1 MSGFEANIINLIADN
16 LRDRYDSGFPVL
28 KELIQNA
35 DDAGATRFNF
45 GHHPG
50 FGQETSHPLLAGSA
64 LWFFNDGRF
73 KQEDV
78 RAIRSF
84 GINSKAGDSST
95 IGKFGLGMKSVF
107 HLVEAFLYVGM
118 PENESPECQIINP
131 WDNGDAIHLHHDW
144 DNIDKSDWE
153 RLELLAKIQ
162 RTDASSTTGFF
173 LWLPLRTSRLLNGK
187 GPIIPCFPSEPGSH
201 ELDFLR
207 GKNLATRLAGVLA
220 MLPNLVRI
228 TCQSPDPDT
237 DFALV
242 VNAEPASDRLKLGS
256 NVERISSHRY
266 WVEGSHHPLNI
277 AARHDLANDTD
288 EYFAKIKASPTWPK
302 SFARNPNTGEEEL
315 KRDKSQP
322 EGAVVISHIEGESG
336 KLVME
341 WALFLPLENHAIE
354 LNIPGSAIRYR
365 ITLHGQFFVD
375 AGRKGIFGFD
385 DWFDHPNT
393 SPDVF
398 DESALRRAWNKG
410 LIERVIL
417 PMLLPALAHYC
428 ESWAIK
434 HEQIEQLSNAIEQW
448 LGEMRRKTRCQNFI
462 EMVCQSCVWVRVLNP
477 KGATWSLLA
486 GDKRLLPIPR
496 PPKSD
501 QSRPWAIFPS
511 LDKLG
516 MAIDVDATAICSSS
530 LQWGESDTLAAVKSI
545 DLKKSLTK
553 GDLDYLSSW
562 FGMKARGQLPYLGTK
577 EVQKALVN
585 KLRGAL
591 ITHGLAS
598 VRGVKT
604 SFMNVVASLAD
615 EYRIGLGTQDAK
627 AAATINE
634 NTFRALW
641 RVESDLLLV
650 PADLLIGECK
660 SERNEY
666 DLAAWLNELQ
676 PLLDNDADGNSAMLA
691 AKALLEMLDLEK
703 RKSFLSSHS
712 TLRIITSR
720 NIHTQKDQ
728 PLSWSELND
737 LKQQYALFSYG
748 AVGREAPILKSLAE
762 ALPKQE
768 LFQLTNENREVIFGQ
783 KERLPAPEDHLA
795 ILKCVFGSDSPLG
808 KTQARKKLIESLS
821 ISQDGY
827 RAREVRLGMRYLLHA
842 NSVNRNDDS
851 YLWLRDN
858 GTAAVWQKLWHA
870 IEQTHPWQ
878 VIDES
883 ISGILKPNDYESLG
897 IHRIDKHE
905 AIKSLKRKGISKSI
919 GHDFESD
926 EREEILGEIE
936 DEETWK
942 GLPFH
947 AIGNDRFVSI
957 ANGVYLQGD
966 VLVPVGLRGQ
976 VILVQPAKVDK
987 VHRQQVQWISELTP
1001 EVLAKLALDV
1011 EDPAEYWKLILDV
1024 FASRPSLDAND
1035 KLKRTPWLPLRNGQS
1050 IAPCNVMHIEGLED
1064 DLERLAS
1071 ATSYRFATPK
1081 SMPDEIRRHD
1091 GFKRLQTELFPKGD
1105 DAFKAILSSF
1115 EGLPDYSIGVIPTGV
1130 SNLIEQ
1136 ALPALSK
1143 IDKLPGWKLLAAASR
1158 QLGNQAWNLLTNLKM
1173 TPLSFDDLIEILNDL
1188 AEQAHLS
1195 EKSAAFTAHRLYL
1208 HSLANHPDCQV
1219 KHIARLKLRTKG
1231 NSWKLAEELCSG
1243 AVGIP
1248 EEFLLCDEHRQALG
1262 QNISVADD
1270 VKAHETAVNS
1280 VEAARFD
1287 TLLQTA
1293 PGIARDYFRGWELRT
1308 KSTAIGT
1315 LLAILGKSF
1324 QDIARDYLGK
1334 TESLEHVRKKLS
1346 GFTDQGVFPNASPI
1360 GKSIESVKVV
1370 LDVLREGKIKI
1381 QTLLGTIRSFPI
1393 ERDPEMI
1400 VVGAPMQMPNRP
1412 GVFKIKLLPPVHFT
1426 NLDGPQLSEALRRT
1440 TRHLMRVMHGSNQD
1454 TATDLWRELNQSEQ
1468 LEIEIT
1474 KRKILDSLPVY
1485 LQQLGAHHRPPIKPI
1500 HRLVNEAQEHF
1511 HTTEYRN
1518 DSQSDRDKARNTL
1531 KKRIE
1536 DLAKCISSDPDAQ
1549 AIVLERM
1556 RSKLAEYQYEPDDI
1570 LFELFQNADD
1580 AAVELG
1586 RCESIHQGEIVVPEA
1601 ARRFI
1606 MQADGQA
1613 VRILHWGRPINY
1625 RGPHGLSDQWSGFGD
1640 DLEKILILAAS
1651 DKPDDDSTTGR
1662 FGLGFKSVFLVC
1674 DQPRIISGDLR
1685 IKIQGSILP
1694 EHWSDAD
1701 TAIKLLQVFTIDR
1714 NHRGTL
1720 IELDVV
1726 TDKRQTVIE
1735 RFRQHSGLLSI
1746 FARAIRQIDCI
1757 VETNNEEVAWRPK
1770 KVSKAIEVGEASLP
1784 ISAGG
1789 TQSTTLMVIRIDQS
1803 AVAIMISPHGCEV
1816 IKDNVS
1822 PIWVTAP
1829 TRETDNIGFV
1839 INGTFVVDPGRGR
1852 LAGNTQNNKKKL
1864 ESMGRDMGKHLAE
1877 LYLSSAQ
1884 VTEWKSLRTSLG
1896 LVDECTQPQFWN
1908 SLWLTLSERTIT
1920 KADSDL
1926 SKMIGELVCN
1936 AFKAWIETGA
1946 PVPNG
1951 LKDHY
1956 AALAPKANK
1965 YRQIDKA
1972 WNHPDVLKELDALGV
1987 LGEHGHGNSVLVSPF
2002 MADLIRQS
2010 GLQAKLATLNA
2021 DVLISESCWKN
2032 QCTPELAS
2040 ALESVARA
2048 LEEQESHFEIS
2059 ENMEIRFQVANGDW
2073 VTAQEVLC
2081 AGKSAD
2087 FNDERLRYDFAP
2099 DVNRLDAAYEAEQA
2113 TAFFVRF
2120 RGNMQANVKT
2130 LAKWALAAKDHSR
2143 KCAALQYVASGE
2155 LGRDVADEV
2164 RGQGWIADA
2173 LATDNALLVGFD
2185 DETKEQITRA
2195 LMSREHIQHS
2205 VATSLSM
2212 VDSLP
2217 ILTAKQGKAVMLA
2230 IHEWWQAESNTHR
2243 TQYLKHLYPG
2253 GELKGLSLAD
2263 GEIDRTAWMTLFSIG
2278 AFQRLGRV
2286 RHFQTK
2292 GFIEHMQRK
2301 SWWQVVCEKHPEQH
2315 SDAWLQI
2322 LKQFAEDRDNGQHY
2336 DYWLDTFP
2344 RLYQLANWLEK
2355 YVDLFEG
2362 IRLRTNQQ
2370 LSPDLFL
2377 KPMTD
2382 PALQGGGWGAP
2393 PIDRTMKMG
2402 VHLVC
2407 RELLRNKVIENPHAH
2422 RLAYMPAARVVR
2434 LFEAIGIHLQQ
2445 PSSEEIWKKL
2455 NEVLGPVDASFG
2467 GDFDIP
2473 LLVLAEDK
2481 NLLRKVCNAEIDD
2494 QDGDDGY
2501 DNIGIFA

>member
-1 MSGFEANIINLIADN
+1 MT
-16 LRDRYDSGFPVL
+16 V
-28 KELIQNA
+28 Q
-35 DDAGATRFNF
+35 
-45 GHHPG
+45 
-50 FGQETSHPLLAGSA
+50 LA
-64 LWFFNDGRF
+64 
-73 KQEDV
+73 
-78 RAIRSF
+78 
-84 GINSKAGDSST
+84 
-95 IGKFGLGMKSVF
+95 
-107 HLVEAFLYVGM
+107 VEWV
-118 PENESPECQIINP
+118 
-131 WDNGDAIHLHHDW
+131 
-144 DNIDKSDWE
+144 
-153 RLELLAKIQ
+153 
-162 RTDASSTTGFF
+162 
-173 LWLPLRTSRLLNGK
+173 SRL
-187 GPIIPCFPSEPGSH
+187 
-201 ELDFLR
+201 R
-207 GKNLATRLAGVLA
+207 G
-220 MLPNLVRI
+220 I
-228 TCQSPDPDT
+228 
-237 DFALV
+237 
-242 VNAEPASDRLKLGS
+242 
-256 NVERISSHRY
+256 
-266 WVEGSHHPLNI
+266 
-277 AARHDLANDTD
+277 
-288 EYFAKIKASPTWPK
+288 
-302 SFARNPNTGEEEL
+302 
-315 KRDKSQP
+315 
-322 EGAVVISHIEGESG
+322 
-336 KLVME
+336 
-341 WALFLPLENHAIE
+341 
-354 LNIPGSAIRYR
+354 R
-365 ITLHGQFFVD
+365 ITLHGQYFVD

-417 PMLLPALAHYC
+417 PMLLPALAQFC
-428 ESWAIK
+428 ESWSIK
-434 HEQIEQLSNAIEQW
+434 DEQIEQLSNAIEHW
-448 LGEMRRKTRCQNFI
+448 LGEMRRKTRGQNFI

-486 GDKRLLPIPR
+486 GAKRLLPIPR

-516 MAIDVDATAICSSS
+516 MAIDVDATAISSSS

-553 GDLDYLSSW
+553 GELDYLSSW
-562 FGMKARGQLPYLGTK
+562 FGMKARGQLPYLGTQ
-577 EVQKALVN
+577 EVQKSLV
-585 KLRGAL
+585 KILRGAL

-604 SFMNVVASLAD
+604 SFINVVASLAD
-615 EYRIGLGTQDAK
+615 EYRIGLGTRDAK

-634 NTFRALW
+634 NIFRALW
-641 RVESDLLLV
+641 RVESDSLLV
-650 PADLLIGECK
+650 PADLHIGECK
-660 SERNEY
+660 SELSEY
-666 DLAAWLNELQ
+666 DLAACLNELQ

-691 AKALLEMLDLEK
+691 AKALIEMLDLEK

-712 TLRIITSR
+712 TLRIIPSR
-720 NIHTQKDQ
+720 NIHTKKDQ
-728 PLSWSELND
+728 PLSWRELND
-737 LKQQYALFSYG
+737 LKRQYALFSYG
-748 AVGREAPILKSLAE
+748 AVGREASILKSLAE

-768 LFQLTNENREVIFGQ
+768 LFQLTNENREVIFGS
-783 KERLPAPEDHLA
+783 KERLPTPEDHSA
-795 ILKCVFGSDSPLG
+795 ILKCVFESDSPLG
-808 KTQARKKLIESLS
+808 KIQARKKLIESLS

-827 RAREVRLGMRYLLHA
+827 MAREVRLGMRYLLHA
-842 NSVNRNDDS
+842 NRANRNDDS

-858 GTAAVWQKLWHA
+858 GTAVVWQKLWHA
-870 IEQTHPWQ
+870 IEQTDPWQ

-883 ISGILKPNDYESLG
+883 ISGILKPNEYESLG

-905 AIKSLKRKGISKSI
+905 AIKSLKRKEISKSI

-947 AIGNDRFVSI
+947 AIGNDKFVSI
-957 ANGVYLQGD
+957 TKGVYLQGD
-966 VLVPVGLRGQ
+966 VLVPADLRGQ
-976 VILVQPAKVDK
+976 LILVQPAKVDK

-1001 EVLAKLALDV
+1001 EVLAKLALDD

-1024 FASRPSLDAND
+1024 FDSRPSLDAND
-1035 KLKRTPWLPLRNGQS
+1035 KLKRTPWLPLRNRQS

-1064 DLERLAS
+1064 ELERLAS

-1081 SMPDEIRRHD
+1081 SMPDEIRRHV
-1091 GFKRLQTELFPKGD
+1091 GFTRLQTELFPKGD

-1115 EGLPDYSIGVIPTGV
+1115 EGLPDYSIGVIPSDAT
-1130 SNLIEQ
+1130 NLIEQ

-1143 IDKLPGWKLLAAASR
+1143 IDKLPGWKLLATASR
-1158 QLGNQAWNLLTNLKM
+1158 QLDVQAWNLLANLKM
-1173 TPLSFDDLIEILNDL
+1173 TPLNLDDLIEILNDL
-1188 AEQAHLS
+1188 AEQAHSS
-1195 EKSAAFTAHRLYL
+1195 EKSAAFTAHCLYL
-1208 HSLANHPDCQV
+1208 RSLANHPDCQV

-1262 QNISVADD
+1262 QNIFVADD
-1270 VKAHETAVNS
+1270 VKVHETAVNP

-1293 PGIARDYFRGWELRT
+1293 PSIARDYFRGWELRT
-1308 KSTAIGT
+1308 KSTAIGS

-1324 QDIARDYLGK
+1324 QDIARDHLGK
-1334 TESLEHVRKKLS
+1334 TESLDHVRKKLS
-1346 GFTDQGVFPNASPI
+1346 GLAGQDVSLNANPI

-1412 GVFKIKLLPPVHFT
+1412 GVFQIKLLNPVHFT
-1426 NLDGPQLSEALRRT
+1426 NLDGPHLSEALRRT
-1440 TRHLMRVMHGSNQD
+1440 TRFLMRVMHGSNQN

-1474 KRKILDSLPVY
+1474 KRKILYSLPVY

-1556 RSKLAEYQYEPDDI
+1556 RSKLAEYQYEPDAI

-1586 RCESIHQGEIVVPEA
+1586 RCESVHQDENVVVPEA
-1601 ARRFI
+1601 ARRFV

-1640 DLEKILILAAS
+1640 DLEKMLILAAS

-1701 TAIKLLQVFTIDR
+1701 TAIKLLQDFTIDR

-1720 IELDVV
+1720 IELDVLP
-1726 TDKRQTVIE
+1726 DKRQTVIE

-1770 KVSKAIEVGEASLP
+1770 KVSKAIEVGEVSLP

-1852 LAGNTQNNKKKL
+1852 LAGNTQHNKKKL
-1864 ESMGRDMGKHLAE
+1864 ESMGRDMGCHLAE
-1877 LYLSSAQ
+1877 LYLASANAQ
-1884 VTEWKSLRTSLG
+1884 EWKSLRTSLG
-1896 LVDECTQPQFWN
+1896 LVEECSQPQFWN

-1926 SKMIGELVCN
+1926 SKMVGELVGS
-1936 AFKAWIETGA
+1936 AFNAWIKAGA

-1951 LKDHY
+1951 LQGLF
-1956 AALAPKANK
+1956 AAVAPKANK

-1987 LGEHGHGNSVLVSPF
+1987 LGEQSQENSVLVSPF

-2021 DVLISESCWKN
+2021 DVLISESCSKN
-2032 QCTPELAS
+2032 QCPPELAS
-2040 ALESVARA
+2040 ALESVAHA
-2048 LEEQESHFEIS
+2048 LEKLGSQFEIS
-2059 ENMEIRFQVANGDW
+2059 EEMEIRFQVTSGDW
-2073 VTAQEVLC
+2073 VTAQDVLC

-2087 FNDERLRYDFAP
+2087 FKDERLRYNFAP
-2099 DVNRLDAAYEAEQA
+2099 DVNRLDAAYDEERA

-2143 KCAALQYVASGE
+2143 KRAALQYVASGE
-2155 LGRDVADEV
+2155 LGRDMAEVV
-2164 RGQGWIADA
+2164 RGQGWVADV
-2173 LATDNALLVGFD
+2173 LATGNVLLDGID
-2185 DETKEQITRA
+2185 AETKNQIRRE
-2195 LMSREHIQHS
+2195 LMSSEHIQRA
-2205 VATSLSM
+2205 VAPPLSM
-2212 VDSLP
+2212 VDTMAFAPALRGP
-2217 ILTAKQGKAVMLA
+2217 DAIRA
-2230 IHEWWQAESNTHR
+2230 IHEWWRDDSDIHR
-2243 TQYLKHLYPG
+2243 LQYLKHVYPG

-2263 GEIDRTAWMTLFSIG
+2263 GEINRTAWMTLFAIG

-2286 RHFQTK
+2286 RHFQTR

-2301 SWWQVVCEKHPEQH
+2301 GWWEVVCEKHPDQH
-2315 SDAWLQI
+2315 GEAWLRI
-2322 LKQFAEDRDNGQHY
+2322 LKQFAEDRDNGQLY
-2336 DYWLDTFP
+2336 DYWLDAFP
-2344 RLYQLANWLEK
+2344 RLYQLANWLEN

-2362 IRLRTNQQ
+2362 IRRRTNQQ
-2370 LSPDLFL
+2370 LSLDQFL

-2422 RLAYMPAARVVR
+2422 RLAYMPAKRVIG
-2434 LFEAIGIHLQQ
+2434 LFEAIGIDLHQ

-2455 NEVLGPVDASFG
+2455 NEVLGSVDATFG

-2481 NLLRKVCNAEIDD
+2481 KLLWEVCNAEIDD
-2494 QDGDDGY
+2494 QGGDDVY
-2501 DNIGIFA
+2501 ESAEAFV